1 MRGYFLFICD
11 SSSSEPSLS
20 LLPASC
26 SNFRFFR
33 LLQPK
38 AQHCV
43 PFFPIVISTAL
54 SQLWRESG
62 PNNMAPIKT
71 RGLQFLL
78 GENNRMLDPVFFLRS
93 VVRGLFPAPS
103 LISLILSPN
112 VNCESFQ
119 KQYKPEAAPDCLQKI
134 HI

>member
-93 VVRGLFPAPS
+93 VRFCAFTLIKWVFKNLRFCGYPLWTTFSKTSVFVAFLFRP
-103 LISLILSPN
+103 
-112 VNCESFQ
+112 V
-119 KQYKPEAAPDCLQKI
+119 
-134 HI
+134 